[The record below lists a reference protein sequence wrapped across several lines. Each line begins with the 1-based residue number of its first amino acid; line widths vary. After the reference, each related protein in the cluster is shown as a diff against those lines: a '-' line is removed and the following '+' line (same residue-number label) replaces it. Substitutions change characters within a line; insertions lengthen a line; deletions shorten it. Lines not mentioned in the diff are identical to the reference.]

1 VFTCPVD
8 PQYKIQCEYAEKNK
22 RFAWSIDPENGLWLP
37 SRDRDGFGHHRGLDF
52 SCPVGTIVRAMVDGI
67 IIRSRFEN
75 ALDSTL
81 GSGLYIFQ
89 LVMLVGYDSWCL
101 KYSHLK
107 ASYVSVG
114 QKVKA
119 GEGIAE
125 SGQSGDAISP
135 FLHVD
140 LMNLKKQWKNILFDA

>member
-1 VFTCPVD
+1 
-8 PQYKIQCEYAEKNK
+8 
-22 RFAWSIDPENGLWLP
+22 
-37 SRDRDGFGHHRGLDF
+37 
-52 SCPVGTIVRAMVDGI
+52 MVDGI